1 MKLRYQTPPVLLL
14 FSIGLLL
21 FAAIALIPRA
31 HAQGQVSVTAAD
43 PMAAEQGT
51 INLNV
56 KVTGKGFKNGAKAK
70 WFVTG
75 TTNPGGVTVNSTTFV
90 SSTELTANITVADTA
105 VISNFDIQVLNSDGR
120 GGKGTELFAV
130 NAKSNSA
137 PVQVLSADP
146 LSIVQATSRNITVT
160 GKSFTSGATVNFLV
174 TGTTSPG
181 GIVVNWV
188 SNVTDTNLTVNITVS
203 DTATVGNFDIKV
215 TNPDGRS
222 AVGSALLA
230 VIEKTWGTAQCPF
243 LPRPISDTSSWV
255 GSGGLDYSFDFDGMA
270 LTVQPSQR
278 QIARD
283 LLTQPDGK
291 IIVAGWTIINSYT
304 NFLLLRYNPDGS
316 LDNTFGD
323 PDPGNFT
330 QRLGYT
336 FMDIQPGDPDVADSI
351 ALQSDG
357 KIVVAGISGIASP
370 RWVVGR
376 YNADGTLDTAF
387 GAGGKV
393 LLNMGASTVVS
404 LVLQSDGKIVLA
416 GPPNFTVARLLTNGS
431 LDTAFGTSGMITYSP
446 IVKRGG
452 NDTTS
457 SASSVVIQRIP
468 AVTGEERIVVGGSGQ
483 AFGLMRFLSNGAI
496 DTSFGK
502 SGRVVTTFYTDSR
515 DRARE
520 LAIDSSNRVIAGG
533 TVYSSTCDAGVE
545 FGVARYTE
553 NGSLDTTFSGDGK
566 VSKNVYGGQ
575 SNGYGLAL
583 QSDGKIL
590 IFGSSYYPNGEDIL
604 DFTLIRYNTDG
615 SADATFGPGF
625 FGPGV
630 VTTQF
635 PGYTSNSI
643 YSVAIQGDGRIV
655 AGGGVRNQVGLARYL
670 P

>member
-1 MKLRYQTPPVLLL
+1 MQSRYQPSPTLLIL
-14 FSIGLLL
+14 SVAILIVVANWLL
-21 FAAIALIPRA
+21 PTS
-31 HAQGQVSVTAAD
+31 HAQSQVQVTAAD
-43 PMAAEQGT
+43 PTATEQGT

-56 KVTGKGFKNGAKAK
+56 KVTGKGFKNGAKAQ

-222 AVGSALLA
+222 AAGSALLA
-230 VIEKTWGTAQCPF
+230 VIEKTWGTAQCPL

-291 IIVAGWTIINSYT
+291 IIVAGWTMINSYT
-304 NFLLLRYNPDGS
+304 NFLLLRYNTDGS

-351 ALQSDG
+351 TLQSDG
-357 KIVVAGISGIASP
+357 KIIVAGISGISSP

-376 YNADGTLDTAF
+376 YNADGTLDTTF

-393 LLNMGASTVVS
+393 LLNVGASTVVS

-416 GPPNFTVARLLTNGS
+416 GPPNFTVARLLTNGQ

-457 SASSVVIQRIP
+457 SASSVVIQRVP

-502 SGRVVTTFYTDSR
+502 SGRVLTTFYTDSR
-515 DRARE
+515 DKASQ
-520 LAIDSSNRVIAGG
+520 LAIDSVNRIVAGG

-553 NGSLDTTFSGDGK
+553 NGALDTTFSGDGK
-566 VSKNVYGGQ
+566 VSRNVYGGP
-575 SNGYGLAL
+575 SNAYGLAL
-583 QSDGKIL
+583 QSNGKIL
-590 IFGSSYYPNGEDIL
+590 IFGSSRYPNGEDIF

-643 YSVAIQGDGRIV
+643 YSVAIQGDGNIV